1 MPKLNP
7 IERRLNRFLR
17 NPASVRG
24 AMGVI
29 AVATVAVVVA
39 GGALMR
45 LIDHPEYSTIWVGMW
60 WAIQTVTTV
69 GYGDVTPKN
78 PAGRIVAAFVMLEGV
93 AFLAIITAAIT
104 STFVQRASQIRSPR
118 REGRGDESPPT
129 LRRTRS
135 APGAN
140 RGVPTASP
148 AAVAIGPGRRV
159 LWGCYGQPVSTSDI
173 FIGFGLT
180 VILAVGCQ
188 TVASKVRLPAIV
200 LLLPV
205 GFTTGRFHHRH

>member
-17 NPASVRG
+17 DPASVRG

-45 LIDHPEYSTIWVGMW
+45 LIDHREYSSIWVGMW

-78 PAGRIVAAFVMLEGV
+78 PAGRIVAVFVMLEGV
-93 AFLAIITAAIT
+93 AFLAIIPPQ
-104 STFVQRASQIRSPR
+104 SPLRSFSVPANSVRPTRGPR
-118 REGRGDESPPT
+118 RGVCTYALTKSQGAWERIEES
-129 LRRTRS
+129 LRR
-135 APGAN
+135 
-140 RGVPTASP
+140 
-148 AAVAIGPGRRV
+148 
-159 LWGCYGQPVSTSDI
+159 
-173 FIGFGLT
+173 GLP
-180 VILAVGCQ
+180 Q
-188 TVASKVRLPAIV
+188 
-200 LLLPV
+200 
-205 GFTTGRFHHRH
+205 